1 MCCKSC
7 SGQYSLPGV
16 HHHNNDMISLFALL
30 SILVTIGALFSF
42 ASVRLL
48 RLPATIGTMVLS
60 LAASVLL
67 IIAAPQLP
75 MLHAFAERLVHQIDF
90 NQVVL
95 HGMLAFLLFAGALQL
110 DLRQL
115 REQRVPVL
123 VLSVVTTAVA
133 TLLVA
138 IMLRL
143 SLRLL
148 HVELSVMAALLFGAL
163 ISPTDPIA
171 VLDMLR
177 RAHAPPELEVQ
188 LAGESLFND
197 GIGAVIF
204 IALLGASAGGAY
216 PSASVF
222 GWLLLLKAGGGI
234 ALGIGLGTVTYR
246 LLRLVDDYRVEVLLT
261 LALAMG
267 GYALADALSLSAP
280 LEAVAAGLLVGGP
293 GREHAMSKVTR
304 EHVDRFWDLVDNA
317 LNVVLF
323 LMLGLQI
330 VVLPFTRIYL
340 IAGLI
345 AIPVVLLSRFASVGL
360 SVQALGLFHKHIP
373 GSTAVLTWGGLRG
386 GLAVALAL
394 SLPKG
399 EGLGHDMLLAI
410 TFVVVVFSILV
421 QGLTLPLLLRRLL
434 AQAAS

>member
-1 MCCKSC
+1 
-7 SGQYSLPGV
+7 
-16 HHHNNDMISLFALL
+16 MISLFALL
-30 SILVTIGALFSF
+30 SVLVTIGALFSF
-42 ASVRLL
+42 TSVRLL

-60 LAASVLL
+60 LATAVLL
-67 IIAAPQLP
+67 VAAAPQLP
-75 MLHAFAERLVHQIDF
+75 LLHGMAEQLVQQLDF
-90 NQVVL
+90 NRVML

-115 REQRVPVL
+115 RQQRVPVL

-133 TLLVA
+133 TVLVA
-138 IMLRL
+138 VMLRW
-143 SLRLL
+143 SLRLV

-197 GIGAVIF
+197 GVGAVIF
-204 IALLGASAGGAY
+204 IALLGASAGGAT

-234 ALGIGLGTVTYR
+234 ALGVSLGTVTYR

-293 GREHAMSKVTR
+293 GRALAMSELTR
-304 EHVDRFWDLVDNA
+304 EHVDRFWELVDDV

-330 VVLPFTRIYL
+330 VVLPFTWVYL
-340 IAGLI
+340 VAGLI
-345 AIPVVLLSRFASVGL
+345 AIPVVLLSRLVSVGL
-360 SVQALGLFHKHIP
+360 SVQALGLFHKHMP

-394 SLPKG
+394 SLPRG
-399 EGLGHDMLLAI
+399 EGLSHDMLLAI
-410 TFVVVVFSILV
+410 TFVVVVFSIVV
-421 QGLTLPLLLRRLL
+421 QGLTLPVLLRRVLPVT
-434 AQAAS
+434 AS

>member
-1 MCCKSC
+1 
-7 SGQYSLPGV
+7 
-16 HHHNNDMISLFALL
+16 MISLFELL
-30 SILVTIGALFSF
+30 SVLVTIGALFSF

-60 LAASVLL
+60 LGASVLL
-67 IIAAPQLP
+67 IVATPKLP
-75 MLHAFAERLVHQIDF
+75 MVHAMAERLVQQIDF

-95 HGMLAFLLFAGALQL
+95 HGMLALLLFAGALQL
-110 DLRQL
+110 DLKHL
-115 REQRVPVL
+115 RRQRVPVL
-123 VLSVVTTAVA
+123 VLSVVTTALA
-133 TLLVA
+133 TVLVA
-138 IMLRL
+138 VLMRW
-143 SLRLL
+143 SLQLV
-148 HVELSVMAALLFGAL
+148 HVELSVIAALLFGAL

-177 RAHAPPELEVQ
+177 RAKAPPELEVQ

-197 GIGAVIF
+197 GVGAVIF
-204 IALLGASAGGAY
+204 LALLGASAGGGY

-234 ALGIGLGTVTYR
+234 AMGVGLGYVTYR
-246 LLRLVDDYRVEVLLT
+246 LLRLVDDYKVEVLLT

-267 GYALADALSLSAP
+267 GYALADSLALSAP
-280 LEAVAAGLLVGGP
+280 LEAVAAGLLVSGP
-293 GREHAMSKVTR
+293 GRSRAMSELTR
-304 EHVDRFWDLVDNA
+304 EHVERFWELVDDA

-330 VVLPFTRIYL
+330 VVLPFTRTYL

-345 AIPVVLLSRFASVGL
+345 AIPVVLVSRFLSVGA
-360 SVQALGLFHKHIP
+360 SVQALGLFRRHIP
-373 GSTAVLTWGGLRG
+373 GSVAVLTWGGLRG

-394 SLPKG
+394 SLPRG

-421 QGLTLPLLLRRLL
+421 QGLTLPMLLRRLL
-434 AQAAS
+434 PRSVS